1 MEKSKNYHFHYT
13 LTGNKTQPIILL
25 LHGFTGNNQDFSSV
39 ISLLSQ
45 KYCCLAVDLPGH
57 GQTRVNGDESCYNM
71 LNTAQALIHLL
82 DDLQIDKC
90 FLLGYSMGGR
100 LALYMT
106 LHFPDR
112 FEKVVLESASP
123 GLKTEKD
130 RSHRIQSDLDT
141 AQNLENSNIKNFL
154 YNWYDR
160 PLFQSLKKSPN
171 FDRLIEARLANNPI
185 ELAKSLRNMGTGN
198 QPSLWAQLAQNQIPL
213 LLLVGE
219 YDNKFTTINTEIAS
233 LCPAATLNI
242 IPKTGHNIHFENL
255 DKFVEVV
262 RQFYDSRVVRNRV
275 FCEKYS
281 S

>member
-1 MEKSKNYHFHYT
+1 MEKSKNYQFHYS
-13 LTGNKTQPIILL
+13 LTGNKNQSLILL
-25 LHGFTGNNQDFSSV
+25 LHGFTCDIQDFSSI

-45 KYCCLAVDLPGH
+45 SYCCLAVDLPGH
-57 GQTRVNGDESCYNM
+57 GKTRVSGDESCYNIC
-71 LNTAQALIHLL
+71 NTAQALINLL

-90 FLLGYSMGGR
+90 LLLGYSMGGR

-106 LHFPDR
+106 LHFPER

-123 GLKTEKD
+123 GLKSEKD
-130 RSHRIQSDLDT
+130 RSHRIQSDSHT
-141 AQNLENSNIKNFL
+141 AQNLENSNIKDFIL
-154 YNWYDR
+154 SWYDR
-160 PLFQSLKKSPN
+160 PLFQSLKKSPK
-171 FDRLIEARLANNPI
+171 FDRLIEARLANNPL

-219 YDNKFTTINTEIAS
+219 YDNKFTTINTEIAN

-242 IPKTGHNIHFENL
+242 IPKAGHNIHFENL

-262 RQFYDSRVVRNRV
+262 RQFYD
-275 FCEKYS
+275 
-281 S
+281 

>member
-1 MEKSKNYHFHYT
+1 MDKSKSYQFHYS
-13 LTGNKTQPIILL
+13 LTNNRNQPLILL
-25 LHGFTGNNQDFSSV
+25 LHGFTCDCQDFSPI

-45 KYCCLAVDLPGH
+45 SYCCLAVDLPGH
-57 GQTRVNGDESCYNM
+57 GKTKIIGDESCYNISY
-71 LNTAQALIHLL
+71 TAQALIHLL

-90 FLLGYSMGGR
+90 LLLGYSMGGR

-130 RSHRIQSDLDT
+130 RSHRLQSDFHT
-141 AQNLENSNIKNFL
+141 AQNLENSNLKDFL
-154 YNWYDR
+154 LSWYDR
-160 PLFQSLKKSPN
+160 PLFKSLKKSPN

-219 YDNKFTTINTEIAS
+219 YDHKFKTINTEIAN
-233 LCPAATLNI
+233 LCPAASLKI
-242 IPKTGHNIHFENL
+242 VAKAGHNIHFENI
-255 DKFVEVV
+255 DQFVAVV
-262 RQFYDSRVVRNRV
+262 RQFYD
-275 FCEKYS
+275 
-281 S
+281 

>member
-1 MEKSKNYHFHYT
+1 MDKLKKYQFHYS
-13 LTGNKTQPIILL
+13 LTGNKNQPLILL
-25 LHGFTGNNQDFSSV
+25 LHGFTCDSQDFSSI

-45 KYCCLAVDLPGH
+45 SYCCLAVDLPGH
-57 GQTRVNGDESCYNM
+57 GKTRVSGDETCYNIS
-71 LNTAQALIHLL
+71 NTAQALINLL

-90 FLLGYSMGGR
+90 LLLGYSMGGR

-123 GLKTEKD
+123 GLKTAKD
-130 RSHRIQSDLDT
+130 RSHRLQSDSQL
-141 AQNLENSNIKNFL
+141 AQNLENSNFKEFL
-154 YNWYDR
+154 LSWYDR

-171 FDRLIEARLANNPI
+171 FDRLIEARLANNAI

-219 YDNKFTTINTEIAS
+219 YDDKFTTINTEMANLCSAAS
-233 LCPAATLNI
+233 LQI
-242 IPKTGHNIHFENL
+242 VPKSGHNIHFENIGQ
-255 DKFVEVV
+255 FVTVV
-262 RQFYDSRVVRNRV
+262 REFYD
-275 FCEKYS
+275 
-281 S
+281 